1 MATWFLIKKP
11 KLYIFNKLCWSDY
24 MLTCKRIQ
32 IDPYLSLLKKIKK
45 PQDQV
50 GQKSKHKT
58 RHTEPGK
65 RES

>member
-1 MATWFLIKKP
+1 
-11 KLYIFNKLCWSDY
+11 

-58 RHTEPGK
+58 RHTEPDK
-65 RES
+65 RESGK